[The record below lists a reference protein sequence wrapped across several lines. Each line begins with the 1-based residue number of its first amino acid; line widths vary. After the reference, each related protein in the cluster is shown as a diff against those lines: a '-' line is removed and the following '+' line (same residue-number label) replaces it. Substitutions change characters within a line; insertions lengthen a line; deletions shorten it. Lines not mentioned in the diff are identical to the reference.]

1 MRIRSFVLSILVI
14 AGVTLALPTSLDAQL
29 KRLRDA
35 ARRAAESEA
44 ESMVDRLIRNAIRCA
59 VDDPGCAD
67 QATADGKD
75 VIFVDDDGEIIM
87 DDEGA
92 PFTDREK
99 AKAAAGS
106 GARPGEGLWANYDF
120 VPGDQILFYDD
131 YQNDRVGNFPRR
143 FEFIEGNWEIVS
155 SGDPRFLRATSAGII
170 KIPLPDTLPDRFTVE
185 FMVNTT
191 HGNSYIHLTTGPAFH
206 GPDRSYKGSTVVV
219 RSTTAGIEQVG
230 GVGPKAM
237 TLYQEDVLRKFRNE
251 RTAMPIRVMADGDY
265 MKVYLQEHRVANVPN
280 AVFPR
285 TDALYIA
292 ASSVTPE
299 DPGLIGPIR
308 IAAGGSVLYDRLAAD
323 GRVATQ
329 GILFAVDSDR
339 LRPESTPTLE
349 EIGRMLK
356 DHPELRLA
364 IEGHT
369 DADGDDDYNLD
380 LSKRRAAAVKKFIV
394 AEYQIDESRLETAGF
409 GESRPAADN
418 GTPEGK
424 QQNRRVELVRLS
436 SDQ

>member
-1 MRIRSFVLSILVI
+1 MRTQRFLLSMLLM
-14 AGVTLALPTSLDAQL
+14 AGVVLALPTALDAQL

-44 ESMVDRLIRNAIRCA
+44 ESLVDRLVRNAIRCA
-59 VDDPGCAD
+59 VDDPVCEDKAK
-67 QATADGKD
+67 ADGKD
-75 VIFVDDDGEIIM
+75 VIFVDEDGEIVM
-87 DDEGA
+87 DDEGR
-92 PFTDREK
+92 PITDREK
-99 AKAAAGS
+99 AKAATGS

-120 VPGDQILFYDD
+120 VPGDSILFYDD
-131 YQNDRVGNFPRR
+131 YRNDRVGNFPRR
-143 FEFIEGNWEIVS
+143 LEFIEGNWEIVS
-155 SGDPRFLRATSAGII
+155 SGDARFLRATSAGLI

-191 HGNSYIHLTTGPAFH
+191 HGNSYVYLTTGPAFH
-206 GPDRSYKGSTVVV
+206 GPDRSYQGSAVVV
-219 RSTTAGIEQVG
+219 RSTNAGITPVRNA
-230 GVGPKAM
+230 GPEAM
-237 TLYQEDVLRKFRNE
+237 TLYQQDLLRKFRNE
-251 RTAMPIRVMADGDY
+251 RTAMPIRIMADGDY

-285 TDALYIA
+285 TDALYLA

-299 DPGLIGPIR
+299 APGLIGPIR
-308 IAAGGSVLYDRLAAD
+308 IAAGGRDLYDRLEAD

-349 EIGRMLK
+349 EIGRMLQ
-356 DHPELRLA
+356 DHPDLRLT

-369 DADGDDDYNLD
+369 DADGDADYNLD
-380 LSKRRAAAVKKFIV
+380 LSQRRAAAVKTFIV
-394 AEYQIDESRLETAGF
+394 AEYKIDGSRLETAGF
-409 GESRPAADN
+409 GESQPAADN

-424 QQNRRVELVRLS
+424 QQNRRVELVRL
-436 SDQ
+436 Q